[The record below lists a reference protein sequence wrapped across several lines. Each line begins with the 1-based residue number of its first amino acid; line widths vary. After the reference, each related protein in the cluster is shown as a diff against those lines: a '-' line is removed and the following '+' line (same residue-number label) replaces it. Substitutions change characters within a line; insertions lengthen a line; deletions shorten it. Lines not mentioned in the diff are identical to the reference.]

1 MVDLDLYRVFY
12 TVAKCGSLTKAAE
25 ELYISQP
32 AVSQAIKQLETQLGG
47 KLFNRVSRGMELT
60 ETGGV
65 QMLAIVEQAL
75 KMFDNAEDRFK
86 ASRNIAT
93 GTLRISA
100 SDTNITHFLMR
111 YIKKYHELYPNV
123 TIILKNS
130 TSKETIEFIKQN
142 KADVGLINLPVYD
155 KDILLTGQTGEVEDI
170 FVACDKYSNLFDKT
184 IELKD
189 IPNYPILM
197 LDNNTATSKEIYN
210 FLESLN
216 IKIAPEFE
224 VGSVEMLVEMAKN
237 GLGIACIPR
246 RYILDEL
253 KRGEL
258 SEIKT
263 SPKLPLRMTG
273 VVVSKEGAEHSFA
286 LKEFIRILDDD
297 QYKDQYK

>member
-75 KMFDNAEDRFK
+75 KMLDGAEDLFK
-86 ASRNIAT
+86 AIRNIAT

-123 TIILKNS
+123 SIVLKNS
-130 TSKETIEFIKQN
+130 TSKETIELIKQN
-142 KADVGLINLPVYD
+142 KADVGLINLPVFD

-170 FVACDKYSNLFDKT
+170 FVACDKYADLFDKT
-184 IELKD
+184 IDLKD
-189 IPNYPILM
+189 LSNYPILM

-210 FLESLN
+210 FLDSIN
-216 IKIAPEFE
+216 IKITPEFE

-253 KRGEL
+253 KRQEL

-263 SPKLPLRMTG
+263 TPRLPLRMTG

-297 QYKDQYK
+297 QYR

>member
-75 KMFDNAEDRFK
+75 KMLDGAEDRFK
-86 ASRNIAT
+86 AIRNIAT

-123 TIILKNS
+123 SIVLKNS
-130 TSKETIEFIKQN
+130 TSKETIELIKQN
-142 KADVGLINLPVYD
+142 KADVGLINLPVFD

-170 FVACDKYSNLFDKT
+170 FVACDKYVDLFNKT
-184 IELKD
+184 IDLKD
-189 IPNYPILM
+189 LSNYPILM

-210 FLESLN
+210 FLDSIN
-216 IKIAPEFE
+216 IKITPEFE

-253 KRGEL
+253 KRQEL
-258 SEIKT
+258 FEIKT
-263 SPKLPLRMTG
+263 SPRLPLRMTG

-297 QYKDQYK
+297 QYR

>member
-32 AVSQAIKQLETQLGG
+32 AVSQAIKQLESQLGG

-75 KMFDNAEDRFK
+75 KMLDGAEDRFK
-86 ASRNIAT
+86 AIKNIAT
-93 GTLRISA
+93 GNLRISA

-123 TIILKNS
+123 TISLKNS
-130 TSKETIEFIKQN
+130 TSKETIDLIKQN

-170 FVACDKYSNLFDKT
+170 FVACDKYENLFDTT
-184 IELKD
+184 IELKN
-189 IPNYPILM
+189 IPNYPVLM
-197 LDNNTATSKEIYN
+197 LDNSTTTSKEIYN

-216 IKIAPEFE
+216 INVVPEFE
-224 VGSVEMLVEMAKN
+224 VSSVEMLVEMAKN

-258 SEIKT
+258 HEIKT
-263 SPKLPLRMTG
+263 NPKLPLRMTG
-273 VVVSKEGAEHSFA
+273 VVVSKEGAGHSYA

-297 QYKDQYK
+297 QYK

>member
-32 AVSQAIKQLETQLGG
+32 AVSQAIKQLESQLGG

-75 KMFDNAEDRFK
+75 KMLDGAEDRFK
-86 ASRNIAT
+86 AIKNIAT
-93 GTLRISA
+93 GNLRISA

-123 TIILKNS
+123 TISLKNS
-130 TSKETIEFIKQN
+130 TSKETIDLIKQN

-170 FVACDKYSNLFDKT
+170 FVACDKYENLFDTT
-184 IELKD
+184 IELKN
-189 IPNYPILM
+189 IPNYPVLM
-197 LDNNTATSKEIYN
+197 LDNSTTTSKEIYN

-216 IKIAPEFE
+216 INVVPEFE
-224 VGSVEMLVEMAKN
+224 VSSVEMLVEMAKN

-258 SEIKT
+258 HEIKT
-263 SPKLPLRMTG
+263 TPKLPLRMTG
-273 VVVSKEGAEHSFA
+273 VVVSKEGAGHSYA

-297 QYKDQYK
+297 QYK

>member
-32 AVSQAIKQLETQLGG
+32 AVSQAIKQLESQLGG

-75 KMFDNAEDRFK
+75 KMLDSAEGRFK
-86 ASRNIAT
+86 AIRKIAT
-93 GTLRISA
+93 GNLRISA

-123 TIILKNS
+123 TISLKNS
-130 TSKETIEFIKQN
+130 TSKETIDLIKQN

-170 FVACDKYSNLFDKT
+170 FVACDKYDNLFNKT

-189 IPNYPILM
+189 IPNYPVLM
-197 LDNNTATSKEIYN
+197 LDNSTATSKEIYN
-210 FLESLN
+210 FFESLN
-216 IKIAPEFE
+216 ITVVPEFE

-258 SEIKT
+258 YEIKT
-263 SPKLPLRMTG
+263 TPKLPLRMTG
-273 VVVSKEGAEHSFA
+273 VVVSKEGAEHSYA

-297 QYKDQYK
+297 QYK

>member
-32 AVSQAIKQLETQLGG
+32 AVSQAIKQLESQLGG

-75 KMFDNAEDRFK
+75 KMLDSAEDRFK
-86 ASRNIAT
+86 AIRNIAT
-93 GTLRISA
+93 GNLRISA

-123 TIILKNS
+123 TISLKNS
-130 TSKETIEFIKQN
+130 TSKETIELIKQN

-170 FVACDKYSNLFDKT
+170 FVACDKYENLFDKT

-189 IPNYPILM
+189 IPDYPILM
-197 LDNNTATSKEIYN
+197 LDNSTTTSKEIYN

-216 IKIAPEFE
+216 INVVPEFE
-224 VGSVEMLVEMAKN
+224 VSSVEMLVEMAKN

-258 SEIKT
+258 HEIKT
-263 SPKLPLRMTG
+263 NPKLPLRMTG
-273 VVVSKEGAEHSFA
+273 VVVSKEGAEHSYA

-297 QYKDQYK
+297 QYK

>member
-32 AVSQAIKQLETQLGG
+32 AVSQAIKQLESQLGG

-75 KMFDNAEDRFK
+75 KMLDSAEDRFK
-86 ASRNIAT
+86 AIRNIAT
-93 GTLRISA
+93 GNLRISA

-123 TIILKNS
+123 TISLKNS
-130 TSKETIEFIKQN
+130 TSKETIELIKQN

-170 FVACDKYSNLFDKT
+170 FVACDKYENLFDKT

-189 IPNYPILM
+189 IPDYPVLM
-197 LDNNTATSKEIYN
+197 LDNSTTTSKEIYN

-216 IKIAPEFE
+216 INVVPEFE
-224 VGSVEMLVEMAKN
+224 VSSVEMLVEMAKN

-258 SEIKT
+258 HEIKT
-263 SPKLPLRMTG
+263 TPKLPLRMTG
-273 VVVSKEGAEHSFA
+273 VVVSKEGAEHSYA

-297 QYKDQYK
+297 QYK